1 MTYGERMY
9 DTQGNEVALFPMEY
23 MYISNTEHH
32 LLGIDF
38 LGWGA
43 NGRVYAC
50 PCYAPFSGRV
60 VYNGNDHNMIYWSN
74 NPVRCADG
82 TLSDVTV
89 LVAHSD
95 TAPAIVGSVMTQ
107 GDLWYHTGNYGW
119 SSGDHLHMEVAKGH
133 VMWDPSGQYLN
144 VPSHLY
150 EVVFV
155 NDVTIVDGAGY
166 NWVTYDGPQPP
177 PVEDGSMKKFPWVV
191 FARKLR
197 DRSVM

>member
-1 MTYGERMY
+1 MTYGQRMY

-38 LGWGA
+38 LGWDA
-43 NGRVYAC
+43 NGRVFDC

-60 VYNGNDHNMIYWSN
+60 VYTGNDHNMIYWST

-82 TLSDVTV
+82 TLSDVSV
-89 LVAHSD
+89 LVAHSN
-95 TAPAIVGSVMTQ
+95 TSPAIVGSVMTQ

-133 VMWDPSGQYLN
+133 VMWDASGQWLN
-144 VPSHLY
+144 NPAHLY
-150 EVVFV
+150 DVVYV

-166 NWVTYDGPQPP
+166 NWITYDGPQPTP
-177 PVEDGSMKKFPWVV
+177 EDGSMKKFPWVLV
-191 FARKLR
+191 ARKLR